1 MKPISKNTDALRQQI
16 LKSAVASFKIEG
28 IKISAD
34 TASKALKK
42 LKLRWQNQVIIGF
55 NIQDS

>member
-1 MKPISKNTDALRQQI
+1 MKPIHKNTHALRQQI

-34 TASKALKK
+34 TAIKALKK
-42 LKLRWQNQVIIGF
+42 IEAKMAKSSQ
-55 NIQDS
+55 